1 MALDYK
7 RSTPILLYDCYKL
20 PKRNLAYKRKHLTKK
35 ELSHKVVSFVGV
47 DSFDLLFIMHE
58 IIKVLHE
65 SILLETVT
73 LVIYSI

>member
-1 MALDYK
+1 M
-7 RSTPILLYDCYKL
+7 IVKL

-35 ELSHKVVSFVGV
+35 ELSHKALSFVGV

-58 IIKVLHE
+58 IIKLLHE

-73 LVIYSI
+73 LVIYTI